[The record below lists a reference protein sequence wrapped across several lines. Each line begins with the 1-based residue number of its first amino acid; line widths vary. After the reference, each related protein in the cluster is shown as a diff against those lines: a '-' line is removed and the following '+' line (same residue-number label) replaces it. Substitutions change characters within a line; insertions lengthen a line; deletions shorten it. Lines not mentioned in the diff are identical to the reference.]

1 MQNFF
6 RRFFCAS
13 SMLLGVLISSSFAQ
27 TLTEKKFQVSTESEV
42 LLELM
47 ASAPNTS
54 WREKSR
60 EAAAVKI
67 FVDDRYHQDLLLFNG
82 ARDLSYQLLLGR
94 WQPGEHTLRI
104 EFNSQQSAPQATTI
118 NIREAKLVTIDRS
131 QPEFQALAHA
141 PILFARPN
149 TIGKFSDVPLLA
161 YYETLRKG
169 ANTLLRYT
177 VIFSN
182 EDGGTQTSGLMAR
195 WGRTTD
201 IEYVCETELDAQGRA
216 LKTIFQGVNHKDTEF
231 HGQYEADHPLFFTA
245 SDNNNFAENQTSAM
259 RFAPRPLPFD
269 LSRAAREE
277 VMDRHPWTYR
287 VMAEEMLREDKIT
300 TQRAVGRLIADL
312 RRYLYIDANSEQRG
326 IAAISFAVKLKGDS
340 HWYPSDWGINGFKIE
355 RSGYMR
361 STVLLPVG
369 TKLSAI
375 EKIEVRCDVF
385 GQSREAAKLDE
396 SSCEVKGLNKIFML
410 DEGYQPDKPITLR
423 PQAVTL
429 KFGEAIEFNLIKQ

>member
-1 MQNFF
+1 MNL
-6 RRFFCAS
+6 RLPLLAGLVLVCATLTTS
-13 SMLLGVLISSSFAQ
+13 AQ
-27 TLTEKKFQVSTESEV
+27 TLLEKRFQVAHEAEV
-42 LLELM
+42 LLDLT
-47 ASAPNTS
+47 ANALNTS
-54 WREKSR
+54 WREKGR
-60 EAAAVKI
+60 EAAAVTI
-67 FVDDRYHQDLLLFNG
+67 FVDGRYHQDLLLFNG
-82 ARDLSYQLLLGR
+82 AGSFSYQLLLGR
-94 WQPGEHTLRI
+94 LQAGEHTLRI
-104 EFNSQQSAPQATTI
+104 DFNRQQSAPQATTI
-118 NIREAKLVTIDRS
+118 NVQDAKLITVDSS

-201 IEYVCETELDAQGRA
+201 IEYVCEIELDAQGHA

-231 HGQYEADHPLFFTA
+231 RGQYEADHPLFFTA
-245 SDNNNFAENQTSAM
+245 SDNNNFAENQTSTV

-269 LSRAAREE
+269 LSQASREE

-287 VMAEEMLREDKIT
+287 VMAEEMLREEKIT

-312 RRYLYIDANSEQRG
+312 RRYLFIDASSEQRG
-326 IAAISFAVKLKGDS
+326 SAAISFAVKLKGDP

-369 TKLSAI
+369 TKLSAV
-375 EKIEVRCDVF
+375 EKIEARCDVF

-396 SSCEVKGLNKIFML
+396 SSCEFKGLNKIFML
-410 DEGYQPDKPITLR
+410 DESYQPDKPLLLQ
-423 PQAVTL
+423 PQAVKL
-429 KFGEAIEFNLIKQ
+429 KFGEAMEFNIAK